1 MLISKSSKLPL
12 IIGHRGASR
21 EAPENTLESFRLAWS
36 DGADGIEADFRLTA
50 DGAIV
55 CMHDASTGRTTDEEL
70 EIAASTLNELRR
82 LDAGAWKSA
91 AWLGTGIPTLDEV
104 LASVPP
110 EKWFFIELKSGVEI
124 VAPLKRA
131 LLVSGVTSERIRLL
145 SFSAPL
151 IKELSLSL
159 PVWHACLLCDYRYS
173 LTGNG
178 WRPSRSD
185 VLAMLAHTGACG
197 IASADRAF
205 LDRNFVDTLRE
216 IGLEI
221 HVWTVDRPSNARRL
235 CALGVDSIMTNRPG
249 WLRQKLSGEE
259 KLL

>member
-1 MLISKSSKLPL
+1 MLISKSQKLPL

-50 DGAIV
+50 DGVIA
-55 CMHDASTGRTTDEEL
+55 CMHDATTGRTTGEEL
-70 EIAASTLNELRR
+70 EIAASTMKELRR

-91 AWLGTGIPTLDEV
+91 AWSGAGIPTLDEV

-110 EKWFFIELKSGVEI
+110 EKWFFIELKCGVE
-124 VAPLKRA
+124 VVTPLKRA
-131 LLVSGVTSERIRLL
+131 LLASGVTPERIRLL

-151 IKELSLSL
+151 IKELSLNLSD
-159 PVWHACLLCDYRYS
+159 WRACLLCDYRYS
-173 LTGNG
+173 LPGNS
-178 WRPSRSD
+178 WRRGRGD
-185 VLAMLAHTGACG
+185 VLETLAHTGASG
-197 IASADRAF
+197 VASADRAF
-205 LDRNFVDTLRE
+205 LDRNLVDALKE
-216 IGLEI
+216 IGIEI

-249 WLRQKLSGEE
+249 WLRQKLAVEE
-259 KLL
+259 TLS